1 MSASSTGVP
10 NVLIVEDEM
19 VLRMRAVDIVEDAGF
34 RSVEAVNADEAMSI
48 LESRS
53 DISLLFTDIQM
64 PGSMDGLKLAHA
76 VHSRWPDIKII
87 LVSGQ
92 VKPSDAER
100 PADSR
105 FFGKPLGDAA
115 NDHRIAGDGG
125 RRRAENR
132 SKAARSAQADE
143 HRHAAA
149 APIDPPLSAH
159 EAALSAENDSLRL
172 LLEQAG
178 IDAKALLAQ
187 AGIDAKEREAAD
199 KLQKLI
205 LGELHH
211 RIKNTLATVSAI
223 ASQSFRAAPSI
234 EHGQKAMEGRLAALG
249 RAHDLLMQ
257 ISWSNASL
265 THTLS
270 GATEPYESQGTRRFH
285 FNGPD
290 IRITSGAVIALAM
303 TFNELCTNT
312 TKFGALSVPTGRV
325 EIAWTIDD
333 DKQRMRLT
341 WTEKGGPP
349 VQPPERRSFG
359 TRMMES
365 LGQQLN
371 GQVQLRYDPT
381 GFVYAL
387 DVPLGS
393 LIAAADDRDH
403 RHALGRRSV
412 FRLTAFD
419 GSSAVNAAACC
430 NSRRNSSRRSWIEA
444 MTSPVACPSP
454 INAASDNCR
463 LASMVSG
470 TASVTPIR

>member
-1 MSASSTGVP
+1 MSDKPAEVP

-19 VLRMRAVDIVEDAGF
+19 MLRMRAVDIVEDAGF
-34 RSVEAVNADEAMSI
+34 HSVEAVNADEAMAI

-64 PGSMDGLKLAHA
+64 PGTMDGLKLAHT
-76 VHSRWPDIKII
+76 VHNRWPDIKII

-92 VKPSDAER
+92 VRPSVAER

-105 FFGKPLGDAA
+105 FFGKPLADQQM
-115 NDHRIAGDGG
+115 IAELQAMVG
-125 RRRAENR
+125 RGALEIVPKPVDPPASRAIR
-132 SKAARSAQADE
+132 V
-143 HRHAAA
+143 A
-149 APIDPPLSAH
+149 APIEPLPLSAQ
-159 EAALSAENDSLRL
+159 EAVLSAENDSLRV

-178 IDAKALLAQ
+178 IDAKMLLAQ

-223 ASQSFRAAPSI
+223 ASQSFRAAPST
-234 EHGQKAMEGRLAALG
+234 EHGQQAMEGRLAALG

-270 GATEPYESQGTRRFH
+270 GATEPFESQGARRFH

-290 IRITSGAVIALAM
+290 IRIPSGAVIALAM
-303 TFNELCTNT
+303 TVNELCTNT
-312 TKFGALSVPTGRV
+312 TKFGALSIPTGRV
-325 EIAWTIDD
+325 EIAWAIDEQ
-333 DKQRMRLT
+333 KQRLRLT

-349 VQPPERRSFG
+349 VKPAERRSFG

-371 GQVQLRYDPT
+371 GQVQLSYAPS

-393 LIAAADDRDH
+393 LIAAA
-403 RHALGRRSV
+403 
-412 FRLTAFD
+412 
-419 GSSAVNAAACC
+419 
-430 NSRRNSSRRSWIEA
+430 
-444 MTSPVACPSP
+444 
-454 INAASDNCR
+454 
-463 LASMVSG
+463 
-470 TASVTPIR
+470 

>member
-1 MSASSTGVP
+1 MSTVSIAVP

-34 RSVEAVNADEAMSI
+34 CPVEAINADEALSI

-76 VHSRWPDIKII
+76 VHERWPHIKII

-92 VKPSDAER
+92 VKPSEAEK

-105 FFGKPLGDAA
+105 FFGKPLSGAQM
-115 NDHRIAGDGG
+115 IA
-125 RRRAENR
+125 EL
-132 SKAARSAQADE
+132 QAMVGTGALKLLPVEIDE
-143 HRHAAA
+143 PAPPV
-149 APIDPPLSAH
+149 APIDPLPLSAH
-159 EAALSAENDSLRL
+159 EAVLSAENDSLRV

-187 AGIDAKEREAAD
+187 AGIDAREREAAD

-223 ASQSFRAAPSI
+223 ASQSFRAATSI
-234 EHGQKAMEGRLAALG
+234 EHGQQAMEGRLVALG

-265 THTLS
+265 THTFS
-270 GATEPYESQGTRRFH
+270 GATEPYDSQGARRFH

-312 TKFGALSVPTGRV
+312 TKFGALSVPAGRV
-325 EIAWTIDD
+325 EVSWTIDD
-333 DKQRMRLT
+333 SPRRLRLT
-341 WTEKGGPP
+341 WTERGGPP
-349 VQPPERRSFG
+349 VKPPTRRSFG

-371 GQVQLRYDPT
+371 GQVQLSYHPS
-381 GFVYAL
+381 GFIYAL

-393 LIAAADDRDH
+393 VIAA
-403 RHALGRRSV
+403 G
-412 FRLTAFD
+412 
-419 GSSAVNAAACC
+419 
-430 NSRRNSSRRSWIEA
+430 
-444 MTSPVACPSP
+444 
-454 INAASDNCR
+454 
-463 LASMVSG
+463 
-470 TASVTPIR
+470 